1 MGRLFGTDGARGIA
15 ITELTCE
22 LAMQIGRA
30 AAIVLTKKMSH
41 KPTILIGKDTRIS
54 SDILESALVAGICS
68 VGANAKILGVV
79 PTPAVAYLVRKEKAD
94 AGVMISASHNSVEFN
109 GIKLFSA
116 TGYKLSDD
124 IEEEIEA
131 LILDRPQDIKLC
143 SHGEVGRVV
152 HHENARQVYIDYIAS
167 TVNADFSNMKVAIDC
182 ANGSSSATAEKLF
195 SKLGVKFDLIHA
207 EPDGININDNCGS
220 THMESLMKLVKDGDY
235 DLGLAFDGD
244 ADRCLAVDENGDL
257 VDGDKLIAICAK
269 AYKEEG
275 RLKNNTAVVTV
286 MTNLGFSH
294 FAKANNIDVI
304 TSSVGDRYV
313 LEKMLE
319 GGYNIGGEQSGHI
332 IFLDEATTGDGQ
344 LSGVKVMEVLAKSGK
359 KMSELASVMERFP
372 QVMINVRLA
381 PNGKE
386 IWKNDTEITE
396 LIERCEDSLG
406 DAGRVLV
413 RESGTEPLVRVMLE
427 GKDFE
432 IINKYATE
440 IADKINEKVGL
451 K

>member
-1 MGRLFGTDGARGIA
+1 
-15 ITELTCE
+15 
-22 LAMQIGRA
+22 
-30 AAIVLTKKMSH
+30 
-41 KPTILIGKDTRIS
+41 
-54 SDILESALVAGICS
+54 
-68 VGANAKILGVV
+68 
-79 PTPAVAYLVRKEKAD
+79 
-94 AGVMISASHNSVEFN
+94 
-109 GIKLFSA
+109 
-116 TGYKLSDD
+116 
-124 IEEEIEA
+124 
-131 LILDRPQDIKLC
+131 
-143 SHGEVGRVV
+143 
-152 HHENARQVYIDYIAS
+152 
-167 TVNADFSNMKVAIDC
+167 
-182 ANGSSSATAEKLF
+182 
-195 SKLGVKFDLIHA
+195 
-207 EPDGININDNCGS
+207 
-220 THMESLMKLVKDGDY
+220 
-235 DLGLAFDGD
+235 
-244 ADRCLAVDENGDL
+244 
-257 VDGDKLIAICAK
+257 
-269 AYKEEG
+269 
-275 RLKNNTAVVTV
+275 

-381 PNGKE
+381 PNGRE

-406 DAGRVLV
+406 DTGRVLV